1 MSISAMRQALQKISL
16 FGLVLTYSTA
26 HASTEDLVNIATSD
40 APVEIIKNKA
50 ETLALTAANQEID
63 SLENTALDHG
73 WKHLDLSLGWENDK
87 PTLTIMSVYGINETN
102 NWFIFNQSSLVNYD
116 HRNTLNLGIGA
127 RHITD
132 NETVILGTNAFYDYE
147 LESGHRRASIGVEAL
162 TSMLEARA
170 NHYSARSGVRTYKGI
185 NESALDGY
193 DYSLKVILP
202 YTYSS
207 NLYVKRSKWLDS
219 INYSSSI
226 HEWGLEI
233 APIENLT
240 MQLGSRS
247 TDNAASKLAATITY
261 RMPFG
266 HTKDSA
272 TEQPNGNWS
281 NSLKSVREKMY
292 QPVQRENK
300 IAKKALKLGL
310 TVSGY

>member
-1 MSISAMRQALQKISL
+1 
-16 FGLVLTYSTA
+16 
-26 HASTEDLVNIATSD
+26 
-40 APVEIIKNKA
+40 
-50 ETLALTAANQEID
+50 
-63 SLENTALDHG
+63 
-73 WKHLDLSLGWENDK
+73 
-87 PTLTIMSVYGINETN
+87 MSVYGINETN
-102 NWFIFNQSSLVNYD
+102 NWFVFNQSSLVNYD
-116 HRNTLNLGIGA
+116 GRNTLNLGFGA

-147 LESGHRRASIGVEAL
+147 LDSGHRRASIGVEAL

-170 NHYSARSGVRTYKGI
+170 NHYGARSGVITYQGI

-226 HEWGLEI
+226 DEWGLEI

-266 HTKDSA
+266 NTQDSA
-272 TEQPNGNWS
+272 TEKSNGHWS
-281 NSLKSVREKMY
+281 SSLKSVREKMY